1 MDNLHF
7 RYVGNEMYV
16 DILYYSGGQCP
27 GYLRDWLTD
36 KINSN
41 LRTSFVSR
49 LTSVRVLARHEKTL
63 WLYLEK

>member
-1 MDNLHF
+1 
-7 RYVGNEMYV
+7 MYV
-16 DILYYSGGQCP
+16 DILYFSGGECP
-27 GYLRDWLTD
+27 GYLTDWFTD

-49 LTSVRVLARHEKTL
+49 LTSVRVLARHEKTQ